1 MSDLQLPVSASPGV
15 SPDLPAEVPRGPSAR
30 VRIGV
35 GAAIVLV
42 VVALVCSVLITA
54 LSPVGATT
62 VVTGGGAAGTRTSS
76 TTSSAPSGSISPS
89 SAPPGATDAAPDAGA
104 AAGVPEA
111 AGAVIL
117 VHLLGAVARPG
128 VYELAE
134 GSRVVDAVGLAGG
147 FTETAEQASVNL
159 ARPLADG
166 EQVRVLAV
174 GEAAPAGSAGSA
186 GSGGSGAAAV
196 GSRGGGG
203 GAGAPAVSA
212 PIDLNAAT
220 ELDLDALPRIGP
232 AMAARIVSWRTE
244 NGRFASVDDLLQV
257 TGIGEKTLEGLRD
270 LVTV

>member
-1 MSDLQLPVSASPGV
+1 MSDLKRPVSASAEAIPE
-15 SPDLPAEVPRGPSAR
+15 PPAQVPRGPSAR

-62 VVTGGGAAGTRTSS
+62 VVTGGGVAGATPASNPSS
-76 TTSSAPSGSISPS
+76 NPSSSISPPA
-89 SAPPGATDAAPDAGA
+89 SASRATDAAPDAGGT
-104 AAGVPEA
+104 AGGPEA

-117 VHLLGAVARPG
+117 VHLLGAVAHPG

-174 GEAAPAGSAGSA
+174 GETVPAGSAGP
-186 GSGGSGAAAV
+186 GGAGAAAV
-196 GSRGGGG
+196 GGG
-203 GAGAPAVSA
+203 GAGAPAVTA

-232 AMAARIVSWRTE
+232 AMAARIVGWRTE

>member
-1 MSDLQLPVSASPGV
+1 MSDLQLPSTAPTEATSEPPG
-15 SPDLPAEVPRGPSAR
+15 EVTRGPSAR

-62 VVTGGGAAGTRTSS
+62 LVTGGAT
-76 TTSSAPSGSISPS
+76 
-89 SAPPGATDAAPDAGA
+89 PPGASAAGPTSAEGVHSTDAAVALSTPAATDSGSSENGAG
-104 AAGVPEA
+104 
-111 AGAVIL
+111 GAEQSGAIIL
-117 VHLLGAVARPG
+117 VHLLGAVAHPG

-166 EQVRVLAV
+166 EQVRVLSV
-174 GEAAPAGSAGSA
+174 GEAPPAGSAGS
-186 GSGGSGAAAV
+186 GAAGASAA
-196 GSRGGGG
+196 GAG
-203 GAGAPAVSA
+203 GAGGVSA
-212 PIDLNAAT
+212 GPPALGAKIDLNAAT

-232 AMAARIVSWRTE
+232 AMAARIVGWRTE
-244 NGRFASVDDLLQV
+244 NGRFGSVDDLLQV